1 MERGLL
7 IVLEH
12 VLVTRLKEQCL
23 KLVTFKVK
31 SSVQTEENLRKEM
44 KSSAIVLA
52 GQCTFP
58 LPSAG
63 APCRLTHMAIPRCVG
78 VTIVH

>member
-23 KLVTFKVK
+23 KLVTYKVK
-31 SSVQTEENLRKEM
+31 PSVQTEENLRKEM

-52 GQCTFP
+52 G
-58 LPSAG
+58 
-63 APCRLTHMAIPRCVG
+63 
-78 VTIVH
+78 